1 MRLALQAFTLCAALV
16 VTACAAGPIP
26 GNDVRVEVRT
36 DFPAGSQ
43 LAEVSP
49 PGDSVRVRIVP
60 EAEPI
65 NPSPWYALSITAE
78 RSTDLDLVLDYGRY
92 RHRYRPWIS
101 RTDGGWEL
109 VADDRVSLVGD
120 GEQARIRLVVSAGD
134 TVVAAQPIVDGGVYE
149 AWYEA
154 WFAHNPGLVRETV
167 GQSSDGRDLDA
178 FTLLADEPRSDR
190 PLLIILGRQHPP
202 EVTGAFALDGF
213 VQAALRQSANASLP
227 FDLVILPLLNPDGVA
242 LGYWRMNTSGLD
254 LNRDWLLRGEA
265 ETQAAWTYLQSLGL
279 EDRDRVVMID
289 FHSTRSDRLYL
300 DQYGAGDWRGGL
312 LDAWLADIRNRG
324 GDATPEPRVTQS
336 EGGNTAKAVFANEIG
351 ALALT
356 WETGDNTLPAAASD
370 AGATGFDALMAS
382 WH

>member
-1 MRLALQAFTLCAALV
+1 MRLALRAFALCAGLV
-16 VTACAAGPIP
+16 VAACATGPSP
-26 GNDVRVEVRT
+26 DVDDRVEVRT

-43 LAEVSP
+43 LAEVTSR
-49 PGDSVRVRIVP
+49 GDSVHVRIVP

-65 NPSPWYALSITAE
+65 NPSPWYALAIRAE
-78 RSTDLDLVLDYGRY
+78 QSTDLDLVLDYGRY

-101 RTDGGWEL
+101 RADGGWEL

-120 GEQARIRLVVSAGD
+120 GEQARIRVDVSAGH
-134 TVVAAQPIVDGGVYE
+134 TIVAAQPIVDGGVYE
-149 AWYEA
+149 AWYQA

-190 PLLIILGRQHPP
+190 PLLITLGRQHPP

-213 VQAALRQSANASLP
+213 VQAALRQSANSPLP
-227 FDLVILPLLNPDGVA
+227 FDLVILPVLNPDGVA

-300 DQYGAGDWRGGL
+300 DQYSAGDWRGGL

-356 WETGDNTLPAAASD
+356 WETGDNTPPAAASD